1 MVLESQSLA
10 PRVSVTF
17 SDTVLQLY
25 LQLIKKKNPHGS
37 HKTLSTGGVAHGL
50 TDEHVLANLT
60 YEGHG
65 TCGRTDDTESCVSK
79 RVLESILDL
88 QS

>member
-1 MVLESQSLA
+1 MVLESESLA

-17 SDTVLQLY
+17 SDTVLQLC
-25 LQLIKKKNPHGS
+25 LQLIKKNSCGS

-50 TDEHVLANLT
+50 TDEHMLTNLT
-60 YEGHG
+60 YEGNG
-65 TCGRTDDTESCVSK
+65 TSEGTDDTESCVS

-88 QS
+88 RS